1 MDAPSQRP
9 NIELIEDAIAEDM
22 AETIKIPSTNGIAE
36 AAMRQA
42 RHEQ

>member
-9 NIELIEDAIAEDM
+9 NIELM
-22 AETIKIPSTNGIAE
+22 AKTIKIPSTNGIAE